1 MVDALVGADIAW
13 MIMSCALVL
22 LMTAGVAFF
31 YGGMV
36 PARSVI
42 STKFQSFACIGV
54 VAVLWAVCGYSLVFT
69 GGEGDYGFIGNLS
82 HAFLA
87 GVGMEPNPAYGST
100 IPHVLFMLFQCTFAI
115 ITPALI
121 TGAVAERV
129 KFKSWLVIMAAWSLL
144 VYVPVAHWVWGPGG
158 WIAKMGGLDFAG
170 GLVVHMT
177 SGYAALIAALML
189 GNRTNFKPDQ
199 NNSFSVLL
207 VLLGG
212 TMLWFGWF
220 GFNAGS
226 ALAANSLAA
235 QAAATT
241 MFAAATA
248 MTVWMMCDW
257 YVTGKPSAT
266 GAMVGAVAGL
276 VAITPAAGFVTVQSA
291 LAIGAI
297 TAVICNYAC
306 RMVKQKLKTDDTV
319 DVFACHGV
327 GGTVGTLL
335 TAVFATTSVNPAGAD
350 GLLYGGTALFMANGL
365 AALAVISYTIAVT
378 AFIFWAVDKVMTVRV
393 SAADEETGLDVTQH
407 GERAFIVRRPRLP
420 DKISAP
426 SLTAVKKSA

>member
-1 MVDALVGADIAW
+1 MVGADIAW
-13 MIMSCALVL
+13 MLVACALVL
-22 LMTAGVAFF
+22 LMTPGVAFF

-54 VAVLWAVCGYSLVFT
+54 VGLLWAVCGYSLVFT
-69 GGEGDYGFIGNLS
+69 GSDEDYGFIGDFS

-87 GVGMEPNPAYGST
+87 GVGMEPNPAYGAT
-100 IPHVLFMLFQCTFAI
+100 IPHVLFMLFQATFAI

-129 KFKSWLVIMAAWSLL
+129 RFKAWIVIMAAWSLL

-158 WIAKMGGLDFAG
+158 WIFKMGGLDFAG

-189 GNRTNFKPDQ
+189 GNRAGFRPEE
-199 NNSFSVLL
+199 NNSFSALL
-207 VLLGG
+207 VMLGG

-226 ALAANSLAA
+226 ALAANGLAA

-248 MTVWMMCDW
+248 MTIWMAMDW
-257 YVTGKPSAT
+257 ALNGKPSAV

-276 VAITPAAGFVTVQSA
+276 VAITPAAGFVTVQAA

-297 TAVICNYAC
+297 AAVICNYAC
-306 RMVKQKLKTDDTV
+306 RLVKQKLKTDDTV

-327 GGTVGTLL
+327 GGTVGTIL
-335 TAVFATTSVNPAGAD
+335 TAVFATKTVNPAGAD
-350 GLLYGGTALFMANGL
+350 GLLYGGTDLMYANVIG
-365 AALAVISYTIAVT
+365 ALAVISYTIAMT
-378 AFIFWAVDKVMTVRV
+378 AFILFAVGKFMSVRV
-393 SAADEETGLDVTQH
+393 SPQDEDAGLDMTQH
-407 GERAFIVRRPRLP
+407 GERAFVVKRPVVGASP
-420 DKISAP
+420 YAGSN
-426 SLTAVKKSA
+426 VKPIKKAG

>member
-1 MVDALVGADIAW
+1 MIGADIAW
-13 MIMSCALVL
+13 MLVAVALVL
-22 LMTAGVAFF
+22 LMTPGVAFF

-36 PARSVI
+36 PAKSVV

-54 VAVLWAVCGYSLVFT
+54 VGLLWAVCGYSLVFT
-69 GGEGDYGFIGNLS
+69 GSETDYGFIGGFE
-82 HAFLA
+82 HAFLK
-87 GVGMEPNPAYGST
+87 GVGMEPNPAYAST

-129 KFKSWLVIMAAWSLL
+129 RFKAWIVIMAAWSLM

-158 WIAKMGGLDFAG
+158 WIFKMGGLDFAG

-189 GNRTNFKPDQ
+189 GNRTGFKPEE

-207 VLLGG
+207 VMLGG

-226 ALAANSLAA
+226 ALAANGLAG

-241 MFAAATA
+241 FFAAATA
-248 MTVWMMCDW
+248 MSVWMLMDW
-257 YVTGKPSAT
+257 IIAGKPSAI

-276 VAITPAAGFVTVQSA
+276 VAITPGAGFVTVQAA
-291 LAIGAI
+291 LCIGAI

-306 RMVKQKLKTDDTV
+306 RLVKQKLKTDDTV

-327 GGTVGTLL
+327 GGTVGTIL
-335 TAVFATTSVNPAGAD
+335 TAVFATKTINPAGAD
-350 GLLYGGTALFMANGL
+350 GLLYGGTELLFANVIG
-365 AALAVISYTIAVT
+365 ALAVISYTIAMT
-378 AFIFWAVDKVMTVRV
+378 ALILYVVGKIMPVRV
-393 SAADEETGLDVTQH
+393 SKQDEDAGLDMTQH
-407 GERAFIVRRPRLP
+407 GERAFVVKRPPIVSS
-420 DKISAP
+420 IAP
-426 SLTAVKKSA
+426 KKASNG

>member
-1 MVDALVGADIAW
+1 MVGADIAW
-13 MIMSCALVL
+13 MLVACALVL
-22 LMTAGVAFF
+22 LMTPGVAFF

-54 VAVLWAVCGYSLVFT
+54 VGLIWAVCGYSLVFT
-69 GGEGDYGFIGNLS
+69 GSETDFGFIGNLD
-82 HAFLA
+82 HLFLT
-87 GVGMEPNPAYGST
+87 GVGMEPNPSYGST

-129 KFKSWLVIMAAWSLL
+129 RFKSWIVIMAAWSLL

-158 WIAKMGGLDFAG
+158 WIFKMGGLDFAG

-189 GNRTNFKPDQ
+189 GNRAGFKPDA
-199 NNSFSVLL
+199 NTSFSALL
-207 VLLGG
+207 VMLGG
-212 TMLWFGWF
+212 TLLWFGWF

-226 ALAANSLAA
+226 ALAANGLAG

-241 MFAAATA
+241 FFAAAAA
-248 MTVWMMCDW
+248 MTVWMMMDW
-257 YVTGKPSAT
+257 VLNGKPTAV

-276 VAITPAAGFVTVQSA
+276 VAITPAAGFVTVQAS

-297 TAVICNYAC
+297 AAVVCNYAC
-306 RMVKQKLKTDDTV
+306 CVVKQKLKTDDTV

-327 GGTVGTLL
+327 GGTVGTIL
-335 TAVFATTSVNPAGAD
+335 TAVFASKAVNPAGAD
-350 GLLYGGTALFMANGL
+350 GLLYGGTDLLYANVIG
-365 AALAVISYTIAVT
+365 ALAVLSYTIAMT
-378 AFIFWAVDKVMTVRV
+378 AFIFFVVGKIMPVRV
-393 SAADEETGLDVTQH
+393 SKQDEDDGLDITQH
-407 GERAFIVRRPRLP
+407 GERAFVVRRPPLSSRP
-420 DKISAP
+420 ANAINTPA
-426 SLTAVKKSA
+426 KKAG

>member
-1 MVDALVGADIAW
+1 MVGADIAW
-13 MIMSCALVL
+13 MLVAVALVL
-22 LMTAGVAFF
+22 LMTPGVAFF

-36 PARSVI
+36 PAKSVV

-54 VAVLWAVCGYSLVFT
+54 VGLLWALCGYSLVFT
-69 GGEGDYGFIGNLS
+69 GSDTDYGFIGGFE
-82 HAFLA
+82 HAFLK

-129 KFKSWLVIMAAWSLL
+129 RFKAWIVIMAAWSLM

-158 WIAKMGGLDFAG
+158 WIFKMGGLDFAG

-177 SGYAALIAALML
+177 SGYAALIAAMML
-189 GNRTNFKPDQ
+189 GNRAGFKPEE

-207 VLLGG
+207 VMLGG

-226 ALAANSLAA
+226 ALAANGLTG

-241 MFAAATA
+241 FFAAATA
-248 MTVWMMCDW
+248 MSVWMMMDW
-257 YVTGKPSAT
+257 ILSGKPSAV

-276 VAITPAAGFVTVQSA
+276 VAITPAAGFVTVQAA
-291 LAIGAI
+291 LCIGAI
-297 TAVICNYAC
+297 TAVVCNYAC
-306 RMVKQKLKTDDTV
+306 KLIKQKLKTDDTV

-327 GGTVGTLL
+327 GGTVGTIL
-335 TAVFATTSVNPAGAD
+335 TAVFATKTVNPAGAD
-350 GLLYGGTALFMANGL
+350 GLLYGGTALLQANVIG
-365 AALAVISYTIAVT
+365 ALAVISYTVAMT
-378 AFIFWAVDKVMTVRV
+378 AFILWIVGKIMPVRV
-393 SAADEETGLDVTQH
+393 SKQDEDEGLDMTQH
-407 GERAFIVRRPRLP
+407 GERAFVVKRPPL
-420 DKISAP
+420 SSVP
-426 SLTAVKKSA
+426 SPRKAGNA

>member
-1 MVDALVGADIAW
+1 MVGADIAW
-13 MIMSCALVL
+13 MLVAVALVL
-22 LMTAGVAFF
+22 LMTPGVAFF

-36 PARSVI
+36 PAKSVV

-54 VAVLWAVCGYSLVFT
+54 VGLLWAVCGYSLVFT
-69 GGEGDYGFIGNLS
+69 GSDDDYGFIGNLT

-129 KFKSWLVIMAAWSLL
+129 RFKAWIVIMAAWSLM

-158 WIAKMGGLDFAG
+158 WIFKMGGLDFAG

-177 SGYAALIAALML
+177 SGYAALIAAMML
-189 GNRTNFKPDQ
+189 GNRAAFRPDEH

-207 VLLGG
+207 VMLGG

-226 ALAANSLAA
+226 ALAANGLAG

-241 MFAAATA
+241 FFAAATA
-248 MTVWMMCDW
+248 MTVWMLMDW
-257 YVTGKPSAT
+257 LLSGKPSAV

-276 VAITPAAGFVTVQSA
+276 VAITPAAGFVTVQAA

-306 RMVKQKLKTDDTV
+306 KMVKQKLKTDDTV

-327 GGTVGTLL
+327 GGTVGTIL
-335 TAVFATTSVNPAGAD
+335 TAVFATKTVNPAGAD
-350 GLLYGGTALFMANGL
+350 GLLYGGTDLMYANVIG
-365 AALAVISYTIAVT
+365 ALAVISYTIAMT
-378 AFIFWAVDKVMTVRV
+378 AFILYGVGKVMRVRV
-393 SAADEETGLDVTQH
+393 SPQDEESGLDVTQH
-407 GERAFIVRRPRLP
+407 GERAFVVKRPP
-420 DKISAP
+420 
-426 SLTAVKKSA
+426 LTTITTPKKASNG

>member
-1 MVDALVGADIAW
+1 MVGADIAW
-13 MIMSCALVL
+13 MIMACALVL
-22 LMTAGVAFF
+22 LMTPGVAFF

-36 PARSVI
+36 PARSVV

-54 VAVLWAVCGYSLVFT
+54 VGLLWALCGYSLVFS
-69 GGEGDYGFIGNLS
+69 GDGNYGFLGNFGY
-82 HAFLA
+82 AFLNN
-87 GVGMEPNPAYGST
+87 VGMEPNEVYGST
-100 IPHVLFMLFQCTFAI
+100 IPHVLFMLFQATFAI

-129 KFKSWLVIMAAWSLL
+129 RFKAWIVIMALWSLL

-189 GNRTNFKPDQ
+189 GNRVGFKPDD
-199 NNSFSVLL
+199 NSSFSALM

-226 ALAANSLAA
+226 ALAANALAG

-248 MTVWMMCDW
+248 MTVWMLMDW
-257 YVTGKPSAT
+257 MISGKPSAV
-266 GAMVGAVAGL
+266 GAMVGAIAGL
-276 VAITPAAGFVTVQSA
+276 VAITPGAGFVSVQSS

-306 RMVKQKLKTDDTV
+306 RVVKQKLKTDDTV

-327 GGTVGTLL
+327 GGTVGTIL
-335 TAVFATTSVNPAGAD
+335 TAVFASKAVNPAGAD
-350 GLLYGGTALFMANGL
+350 GLIYGETHLLYANVVGALG
-365 AALAVISYTIAVT
+365 VVSYTIAVT
-378 AFIFWAVDKVMTVRV
+378 ALILFVVGKFMTVRV
-393 SAADEETGLDVTQH
+393 SKQEEAFGLDATQH
-407 GERAFIVRRPRLP
+407 GERAFVVKRPPITSDRTQATL
-420 DKISAP
+420 
-426 SLTAVKKSA
+426 KKASNG